1 VHLLWLSYDLE
12 LLSERHDE
20 CIISYGFHTSWNS
33 PCYRALGATISAF
46 SRTFAKGRWII
57 KNEQVK
63 NANAKSGGGQKWRG
77 REWSILPRRPEEE
90 IGRLLFVVHPR
101 HFLIKGS
108 GVRIS
113 SNDAEVC

>member
-1 VHLLWLSYDLE
+1 MHLLWLSYDLE

-63 NANAKSGGGQKWRG
+63 NANAKSGGGGKSGAGANGPSSPAG
-77 REWSILPRRPEEE
+77 RKKKLGGCCSLYIRV
-90 IGRLLFVVHPR
+90 IF
-101 HFLIKGS
+101 
-108 GVRIS
+108 
-113 SNDAEVC
+113 

>member
-1 VHLLWLSYDLE
+1 MHLLWLSYDLE

-63 NANAKSGGGQKWRG
+63 NANAHGSTYPPGVGV
-77 REWSILPRRPEEE
+77 PE
-90 IGRLLFVVHPR
+90 
-101 HFLIKGS
+101 
-108 GVRIS
+108 
-113 SNDAEVC
+113 DASFIHVYAYVYVYI